1 MNYPA
6 EPNEKPLKLLF
17 VKLKHIGDALLLTP
31 TLEAVRHN
39 YPNAEIWVVVRRGT
53 EGILEGCTSINKLLT
68 ATQAESARRK
78 ISDTWKDLRL
88 SIQLREQRFDY
99 AFDLTD
105 GDRGRWMVGLSR
117 ANKRGASSTKGSY
130 SKWWGL
136 FLDHFSPPWG
146 GGHRVEK
153 DYQLTSELISL
164 NGDIPNLSFS
174 ESASAMPSAMRDLND
189 YVIIHPGSRWKKKR
203 WPLKH
208 WLKLGENLLQTSNN
222 LIVSCGPEDGE
233 RKFARTLVSELNSRR
248 VVNSDGR
255 WSWAELAGC
264 LRRSRAY
271 VGIDTAATHLAAAC
285 QCPIVAMYSY
295 TIVDQWK
302 PWRSDCTL
310 LHPMQWLGSR
320 AEVLS
325 TPPEEI
331 MEAHTP
337 QKVMAAVM
345 ERIRPP
351 YRY

>member
-31 TLEAVRHN
+31 TLEAVQHN

-53 EGILEGCTSINKLLT
+53 EGILKGCSAIDTLLT
-68 ATQAESARRK
+68 ATPVESTRRR
-78 ISDTWKDLRL
+78 IGDIWKDLRL
-88 SIQLREQRFDY
+88 GIRLRKQRFDY

-117 ANKRGASSTKGSY
+117 ANKRGASSTRKSH
-130 SKWWGL
+130 SKWWGIWL
-136 FLDHFSPPWG
+136 NHFPP
-146 GGHRVEK
+146 HRVEK

-164 NGDIPNLSFS
+164 NGDIPNLSFG
-174 ESASAMPSAMRDLND
+174 EVATAMPSAMCDLND

-222 LIVSCGPEDGE
+222 LVVSCGPEDGE
-233 RKFARTLVSELNSRR
+233 RKFARTLVSGLNSSR
-248 VVNSDGR
+248 VVNADGR
-255 WSWAELAGC
+255 WSWAELAAC

-320 AEVLS
+320 EEVLS